1 MVAIAPARREKAEK
15 AHLVNLVQHTP
26 RERVSKPSKQQEKA
40 RTSKDRNNRFLNN
53 DQCEERKR

>member
-1 MVAIAPARREKAEK
+1 MVAIAPAQREKAEK
-15 AHLVNLVQHTP
+15 AHPVNLVQDTP
-26 RERVSKPSKQQEKA
+26 RERVGKQQEKA